1 MTVRELLD
9 RFERTGLRLTVYGPE
24 PDAAI
29 TERLSSQ
36 HVAVDWQVLPTAPSE
51 AFVVIRDQSGF
62 AGVVRLDDLRA
73 FLSDPP
79 PIESELGPT
88 NTGECGA
95 DETASDEPVQRV
107 LETLTN
113 VPISTLRRP
122 QLLATAHEFEDR
134 AYRVGRG
141 TLRVSFQSLSRFRAQ
156 FERYRHLADD
166 TALDIHVYGRRD
178 WYPPSIPG
186 VTVHAVSDDEIERL
200 WLLAFDGGGD
210 DDRKCAL
217 VAEDLGDDRFRGF
230 WTYDA
235 AVVDEVMAELAAV
248 DG

>member
-9 RFERTGLRLTVYGPE
+9 RFERTGLQLTVYGPE
-24 PDAAI
+24 PDATV
-29 TERLSSQ
+29 TERLSSE
-36 HVAVDWQVLPTAPSE
+36 HIAVDWKELPTASSE

-62 AGVVRLDDLRA
+62 AGVVPLDDLRT

-79 PIESELGPT
+79 TLGRPGDRSAVDESI
-88 NTGECGA
+88 
-95 DETASDEPVQRV
+95 QQI

-113 VPISTLRRP
+113 VPISALRRP
-122 QLLATAHEFEDR
+122 QLLATAQEFEDR
-134 AYRVGRG
+134 AYRVGHG

-156 FERYRHLADD
+156 FERYQHLADD
-166 TALDIHVYGRRD
+166 TALDIHVYGHGD

-210 DDRKCAL
+210 DDHKCGL